1 MRFLKTIINKPKPR
15 HWLLLI
21 LLLGLLLRI
30 NRLEIGFPGLF
41 VSNDEA
47 IYHQSALNML
57 ANRTVFTIGNYGP
70 LGSYVQIPFLILA
83 YLAMLLT
90 GTVSNIKG
98 MEYILLTQEGYLLFI
113 PRAISALFGVLSVLV
128 IYKLSKELFKE
139 PKAALWSA
147 FFAAV
152 SFNLVHV
159 SHLARAWSPAAF
171 FSLLSLYFAIKSV
184 NSARGKL
191 IVLSFA
197 SAAMAFGFH
206 QLSGLMILLIISIG
220 MLHVKIIKWRFL
232 SAGFALWAILII
244 LFNFLSLQG
253 NFWTALAVGGPTSTG
268 LTLFPKDPLNLNGW
282 VEFFGKRINFF
293 KVILDLITTDG
304 VLVLLALAFVLT
316 KKIHSKIHRLV
327 WLYITFNFVLISVVF
342 PPFIRYFLIGFSFL
356 PIYAGYT
363 FNYFLKLKPN
373 MFIVVGLIT
382 LALFN
387 SIYWNVVLTR
397 QATFEQMT
405 DWVEKNIQPTETI
418 LISHRRNFPF
428 VPSKKS
434 ADFTRIS
441 LPGYYARSTEV
452 IGDTY
457 PPNVRDV
464 IYLEPL
470 GLANMAGVKRVL
482 DQMPV
487 KYVMT
492 SYYALN
498 GRLPLEQEGLKP
510 VAHFSPTGEIVYR
523 DKIPEALFDAPYFM
537 PLFKLFRAGP
547 YIDVFKVE

>member
-1 MRFLKTIINKPKPR
+1 MRFLKTKESKTKLSY
-15 HWLLLI
+15 WLLLI

-30 NRLEIGFPGLF
+30 NRLGIGFPGLF

-70 LGSYVQIPFLILA
+70 LGSYVQIPFLVLA
-83 YLAMLLT
+83 YLAMLLA

-113 PRAISALFGVLSVLV
+113 PRAISALFGVLSVIV
-128 IYKLSKELFKE
+128 IYKLSKELFNE

-159 SHLARAWSPAAF
+159 SHLARAWSPAVF
-171 FSLLSLYFAIKSV
+171 FSLISLFFILKSLR
-184 NSARGKL
+184 AGKGSYV
-191 IVLSFA
+191 ILSFV
-197 SAAMAFGFH
+197 SAAASFGFH
-206 QLSGLMILLIISIG
+206 QLSGLIILPIIAIYVLNHSAIRLKLVGGGFVVWLTLILL
-220 MLHVKIIKWRFL
+220 
-232 SAGFALWAILII
+232 
-244 LFNFLSLQG
+244 FNYLSLQG

-282 VEFFGKRINFF
+282 LAFLGRRINFF
-293 KVILDLITTDG
+293 KVFFDLLTTDG
-304 VLVLLALAFVLT
+304 VLLLLALAFLFF
-316 KKIHSKIHRLV
+316 KKLRLKIHGII
-327 WLYITFNFVLISVVF
+327 WAYIAFNYLLISVVF
-342 PPFIRYFLIGFSFL
+342 PPFIRYFLIGFALL

-363 FNYFLKLKPN
+363 FNHFFKLNPGK
-373 MFIVVGLIT
+373 FIIACLVALT
-382 LALFN
+382 LLN
-387 SIYWNVVLTR
+387 PLYWNIVLSR
-397 QATFEQMT
+397 QATFEQLT
-405 DWVEKNIQPTETI
+405 AWVENNVKPTDTI

-441 LPGYYARSTEV
+441 LPGYYARSTNV
-452 IGDTY
+452 IGDIY

-470 GLANMAGVKRVL
+470 GMANMAGVKQVMSL
-482 DQMPV
+482 MPV
-487 KYVMT
+487 KYVIT
-492 SYYALN
+492 SYYSQN
-498 GRLPLEQEGLKP
+498 GRLPLEQVGLTP
-510 VAHFSPTGEIVYR
+510 VAHFSPTGKIVYR
-523 DKIPEALFDAPYFM
+523 NKIPEALFDASYFM
-537 PLFKLFRAGP
+537 PLFQLERVGP
-547 YIDVFKVE
+547 YIDVFGVD